1 MVPERRKIFSMS
13 SLISGLSQM
22 VLDLLGQMR
31 ESSSARSGVRMLG
44 MRVLM
49 EKYLFFAPFCYLP
62 FFSLLPVPGLPGSR
76 GRSFLTPFPLGKA
89 KLLPC
94 LSRITSVP
102 FGIKLRFMTHDA
114 L

>member
-49 EKYLFFAPFCYLP
+49 EKYLFFAPSCYLP
-62 FFSLLPVPGLPGSR
+62 LFLSSPCSR
-76 GRSFLTPFPLGKA
+76 SPRE
-89 KLLPC
+89 
-94 LSRITSVP
+94 
-102 FGIKLRFMTHDA
+102 
-114 L
+114 